1 MSEMS
6 ANGETDENNYK
17 TSSSNF
23 IRNLSSSQILH
34 DLTIK
39 NTLFRI
45 NLHKSYIQIASNQ
58 CATSRNLL
66 NTWVNIFFVF

>member
-6 ANGETDENNYK
+6 ANGKTYENNYK
-17 TSSSNF
+17 TGSSNF

-45 NLHKSYIQIASNQ
+45 NLHKNCIQIAINQ
-58 CATSRNLL
+58 CTTSRNLL
-66 NTWVNIFFVF
+66 NT

>member
-1 MSEMS
+1 MTMSEMSEMSEMS

-17 TSSSNF
+17 TSCSNF
-23 IRNLSSSQILH
+23 IRNLSSSRILH
-34 DLTIK
+34 NLTIK

-45 NLHKSYIQIASNQ
+45 NLHKNYTQITSNQ

-66 NTWVNIFFVF
+66 DA

>member
-45 NLHKSYIQIASNQ
+45 SLHKNYIQIASNQ

-66 NTWVNIFFVF
+66 NT